1 MKIHR
6 NVAPFLKGGLSTCAY
21 IVGSFSFV
29 DGVSANSAVG
39 QEQSFDNPV
48 TIPQFG
54 GKPSFEN
61 YVNQRLVLNQD
72 LESYIVKRG
81 DTLYGIARR
90 YGISLS
96 NLLENNA
103 HLRANPNLIYP
114 GQRVYL
120 SGASKIASGKRPIPV
135 LRNNSKTRSSS
146 SEQAIKIPVGSEE
159 ISEIRLISRKR
170 APLGQEKRDL
180 GINRESAKVG
190 MPKLVLPSSTNS
202 GSSGASET
210 GGTQPPPVSSPN
222 SGLPLSIFQPGVSD
236 AAPIS
241 GLTEGL
247 PSAAVPEAEGAKKN

>member
-1 MKIHR
+1 MKIHP
-6 NVAPFLKGGLSTCAY
+6 NVAPFLRGGLSTCAY

-29 DGVSANSAVG
+29 GGVSANSAVG
-39 QEQSFDNPV
+39 QEQSFDKPV

-72 LESYIVKRG
+72 VEPYIVKRG

-103 HLRANPNLIYP
+103 HFRANPNLIYP

-120 SGASKIASGKRPIPV
+120 SGAKIASGKRPIPV

-146 SEQAIKIPVGSEE
+146 SEQVINIPVGSEE
-159 ISEIRLISRKR
+159 ISEIRLIPRKP
-170 APLGQEKRDL
+170 ASLGQEKRDL
-180 GINRESAKVG
+180 GINQESAKVG
-190 MPKLVLPSSTNS
+190 MPTLVLPTLTNS
-202 GSSGASET
+202 ESSGASET
-210 GGTQPPPVSSPN
+210 GGTQPPSVASPN
-222 SGLPLSIFQPGVSD
+222 SGLPLSIFQPGASD

-247 PSAAVPEAEGAKKN
+247 PSAALSEAEDAKKN